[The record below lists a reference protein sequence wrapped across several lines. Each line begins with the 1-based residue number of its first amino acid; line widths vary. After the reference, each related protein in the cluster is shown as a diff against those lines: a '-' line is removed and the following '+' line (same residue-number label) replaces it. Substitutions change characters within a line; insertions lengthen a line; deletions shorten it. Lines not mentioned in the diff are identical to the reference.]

1 MSGMYE
7 TGSEEHLEGQCSG
20 QAEGYAQED
29 VLVVGAVDLEA

>member
-7 TGSEEHLEGQCSG
+7 IGSEEHLEGQCSG